1 MKLSSR
7 SVLIEAL
14 KTVIDV
20 SKCGSANQMADVCQ
34 KIGGA
39 TRRTVCVN
47 RYFMNHQL
55 WCRWLQTVRME
66 QCHAPE
72 LPCNYI
78 DPLLKSACLQVN
90 TVHCSGEQDKQ
101 FYFQPHAVFHSMN
114 GQEKPTTKYV
124 FTFYRQFKRKMRN
137 FQCKH
142 LGGFCMRM
150 LLYFLLFFRSTTLSA
165 YLRTHMRW
173 GSSNLKYWHC
183 LSYEALKRIF
193 QDGLHIDSFKLPVA
207 CSCRISNTRWKIWSK

>member
-1 MKLSSR
+1 MHQNCRVTTLTLFWNPPAFRWTGQAILLS
-7 SVLIEAL
+7 A
-14 KTVIDV
+14 
-20 SKCGSANQMADVCQ
+20 A
-34 KIGGA
+34 
-39 TRRTVCVN
+39 
-47 RYFMNHQL
+47 
-55 WCRWLQTVRME
+55 WCFFIQWMGRKSQT
-66 QCHAPE
+66 
-72 LPCNYI
+72 L
-78 DPLLKSACLQVN
+78 
-90 TVHCSGEQDKQ
+90 
-101 FYFQPHAVFHSMN
+101 
-114 GQEKPTTKYV
+114 KYV
-124 FTFYRQFKRKMRN
+124 FTFFKRKMRN

-207 CSCRISNTRWKIWSK
+207 CSCRISNTRWKIWSE